1 MAIFAPIFQEIDH
14 TVVNTIT
21 GNVSSLM
28 SVISPLFL
36 SGFTIYL
43 LLLLLSYWQG
53 SGVETTIVD
62 LLKRVLA
69 WAVVIGF
76 SINVGAYNDTVMPI
90 VLNLGDG
97 LSQSFSGTNNP
108 PENALDELVEMLT
121 QKVNEN
127 TESLSILSG
136 FDAIAARIASVI
148 VNMLLIICGGLFL
161 VVAGAYI
168 LITKIFLAI
177 LAVIGPIFI
186 ASALFPATRQYFSAW
201 LNQVLN
207 YSLLILFIKI
217 TATVF
222 TTYLANAITG
232 SDLQTDQGVIH
243 ILLTSGLFTIVL
255 LKLPDLASG
264 LMGGI
269 ASGGFAVAGGV
280 ARGAGVG
287 LGGMASGAR
296 GAGAGGARVARGFKE
311 RFRSNKIEKK

>member
-43 LLLLLSYWQG
+43 LFLFLSYWQG

-62 LLKRVLA
+62 LLKRVFA

-76 SINVGAYNDTVMPI
+76 SINIGAYNDTVMPI
-90 VLNLGDG
+90 VLHLGDG
-97 LSQSFSGTNNP
+97 LSQTFSGTNNP
-108 PENALDELVEMLT
+108 PENALDELASMLIEKIAT
-121 QKVNEN
+121 N
-127 TESLSILSG
+127 TDDSSLLSG
-136 FDAIAARIASVI
+136 FDAIANKIAI
-148 VNMLLIICGGLFL
+148 IIINMLLIICFGLFL
-161 VVAGAYI
+161 VIAGAYI
-168 LITKIFLAI
+168 LITKVFLAI

-222 TTYLANAITG
+222 TTYLANAVTG
-232 SDLQTDQGVIH
+232 ADLVAMQNVIH

-280 ARGAGVG
+280 ARGAGIG

-296 GAGAGGARVARGFKE
+296 GAGVGGTRVARDFKE
-311 RFRSNKIEKK
+311 RFRSNKIEKR

>member
-14 TVVNTIT
+14 TIVNTIT

-43 LLLLLSYWQG
+43 LFLFLSYWQG

-62 LLKRVLA
+62 LLKRVFA

-76 SINVGAYNDTVMPI
+76 SINIGAYNDTIMPI
-90 VLNLGDG
+90 VLHLGDG
-97 LSQSFSGTNNP
+97 LSQTFSGTNNP

-148 VNMLLIICGGLFL
+148 INMLLIVCGGLFL

-177 LAVIGPIFI
+177 LAVVGPLFI

-222 TTYLANAITG
+222 TTYLGNAITG

-280 ARGAGVG
+280 ARGAGIG
-287 LGGMASGAR
+287 LSGMASGAR
-296 GAGAGGARVARGFKE
+296 GVGTGGTRVARGFKE